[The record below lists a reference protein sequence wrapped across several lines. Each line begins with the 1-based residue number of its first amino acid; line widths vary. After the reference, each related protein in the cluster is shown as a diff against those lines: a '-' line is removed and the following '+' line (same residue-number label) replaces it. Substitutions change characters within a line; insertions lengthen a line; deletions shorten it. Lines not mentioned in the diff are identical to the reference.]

1 MKVFVT
7 IQHPAHVHFFR
18 NAIAELESDGH
29 DVHVFAREKEMA
41 VELLRRYDISHEVL
55 AGTASGLSQLA
66 RVQAT
71 YEARLLRRAVQ
82 LGPDVITA
90 IGGVAAAHV
99 AKVTGA
105 RSAIF
110 YDTEHA
116 KLIQNL
122 AFPFA
127 DAVYTPDCYTRN
139 VGSKQVRYPGYHELA
154 YLHPDRFTPDPTVVE
169 DLGLDPE
176 ETFTVLRLVEW
187 GASHDVGQGGF
198 DDVRDVV
205 ERLEDAGSE
214 VLITSERT
222 LPSSLESRRATVPPH
237 RMHDLLAFADLFVG
251 EGATMAAES
260 AVLGTPAIYVNT
272 LTMGYTDELDERYEL
287 LFNYQQEDRHAR
299 ALEQAVSILEGDA
312 DWQERRQRL
321 LDDKVDTTDVILRA
335 ITGRSRNARGQTA
348 QTGAE
353 V

>member
-1 MKVFVT
+1 MRVFVT

-18 NAIAELESDGH
+18 NAIAELEDEGH

-41 VELLRRYDISHEVL
+41 VELLHRYDIDHEVL
-55 AGTASGLSQLA
+55 AGTASGLSELA

-82 LGPDVITA
+82 LKPDVITA

-99 AKVTGA
+99 ATAVRA
-105 RSAIF
+105 RSVIF

-127 DAVYTPDCYTRN
+127 DAIYTPDCYTRD

-169 DLGLDPE
+169 ELGLDPE
-176 ETFTVLRLVEW
+176 EKFTVLRLVEW

-205 ERLEDAGSE
+205 TQLEDAGSE
-214 VLITSERT
+214 VLITSERS
-222 LPSSLESRRATVPPH
+222 LPSSLESHRATVAPH

-287 LFNYQQEDRHAR
+287 LFNYQQEDRHER
-299 ALEQAVSILEGDA
+299 ALEKSVSILEGDT
-312 DWQERRQRL
+312 DWQQRRERL

-335 ITGRSRNARGQTA
+335 LTGRSRDAHGRT
-348 QTGAE
+348 TRPGAE

>member
-18 NAIAELESDGH
+18 NAIAELEADDH

-82 LGPDVITA
+82 LKPDVITA

-335 ITGRSRNARGQTA
+335 ITGRSRNARGRTA

>member
-18 NAIAELESDGH
+18 NAIAELEDDGH

-41 VELLRRYDISHEVL
+41 VELLQLYDIEHEVL

-71 YEARLLRRAVQ
+71 YEARLLHRAIQ
-82 LGPDVITA
+82 SKPDVIAA

-99 AKVTGA
+99 AKVVGA
-105 RSAIF
+105 RSVIF

-116 KLIQNL
+116 SLIQNL

-127 DAVYTPDCYTRN
+127 SVVYTPDCYR
-139 VGSKQVRYPGYHELA
+139 GSIGPKQVRYSGYHELA
-154 YLHPDRFTPDPTVVE
+154 YLHPNRFEPDPTIVS
-169 DLGLDPE
+169 DLGLDPDD
-176 ETFTVLRLVEW
+176 TFVVLRLIEW

-198 DDVRDVV
+198 GDVKDVV
-205 ERLEDAGSE
+205 TQLEDAGAE
-214 VLITSERT
+214 VLITSERS
-222 LPSSLESRRATVPPH
+222 LPPEIESRRATVEPH
-237 RMHDLLAFADLFVG
+237 RMHDLLAFANLFVG

-272 LTMGYTDELDERYEL
+272 LTMGYTDELDERYGL
-287 LFNYQQEDRHAR
+287 LFNYQDEDRHKL
-299 ALEQAVSILEGDA
+299 ALKKAISILEGDE
-312 DWQERRQRL
+312 DWDARRQQL
-321 LDDKVDTTDVILRA
+321 LSDKIDTTDVVLRG
-335 ITGRSRNARGQTA
+335 IKGHSRQSNDQSQTPDMEA
-348 QTGAE
+348 
-353 V
+353 

>member
-1 MKVFVT
+1 MRVFVT

-18 NAIAELESDGH
+18 NAISELESEGH
-29 DVHVFAREKEMA
+29 EVDVFAREKEMA
-41 VELLRRYDISHEVL
+41 VELLQRYDISHEVL

-71 YEARLLRRAVQ
+71 YEARLLRRAFQ
-82 LGPDVITA
+82 LKPDVITA

-99 AKVTGA
+99 AKLVGA

-127 DAVYTPDCYTRN
+127 DAVYTPDCYTRS
-139 VGSKQVRYPGYHELA
+139 VGPKQVRYPGYHELA
-154 YLHPDRFTPDPTVVE
+154 YLHPDRFSPDPSVVT

-176 ETFTVLRLVEW
+176 DTFVVLRLIEW

-198 DDVRDVV
+198 GNVQDVV
-205 ERLEDAGSE
+205 ERLEDAGAE
-214 VLITSERT
+214 VLITSERS
-222 LPSSLESRRATVPPH
+222 LPSALESRRATVEPH
-237 RMHDLLAFADLFVG
+237 RMHDLLAYADLFVG

-272 LTMGYTDELDERYEL
+272 LTMGYTNELDERYGL
-287 LFNYQQEDRHAR
+287 LFNFQGDDRHAL
-299 ALEQAVSILEGDA
+299 ALDKAVSILEGDD
-312 DWQERRQRL
+312 DWDDRRERL
-321 LDDKVDTTDVILRA
+321 LDDKIDTTDVILRA
-335 ITGRSRNARGQTA
+335 VTGRPPDEERRTRKPD
-348 QTGAE
+348 AE